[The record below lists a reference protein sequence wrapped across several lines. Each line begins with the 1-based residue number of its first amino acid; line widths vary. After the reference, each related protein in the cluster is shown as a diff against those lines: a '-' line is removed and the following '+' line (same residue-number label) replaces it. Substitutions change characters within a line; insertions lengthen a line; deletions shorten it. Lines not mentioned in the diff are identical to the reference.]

1 MTTIGLL
8 PERCRGC
15 VAWELDAEA
24 VRSAVRMGE
33 TEFEKEVW
41 LSGVMLTWGS
51 AGQIVT
57 VDEQPVGFALFA
69 PPTAVPG
76 AAAFPTSP
84 VSPDAVLL
92 TAAKILP
99 EFAGQGLALG
109 QPDLVQRLAPD
120 RLDRVAEDVGQPRGH
135 FLALRLGRPAR
146 MLPNRSGRWPCIDMI
161 PYCWMIVMVLLV
173 IQ

>member
-1 MTTIGLL
+1 
-8 PERCRGC
+8 
-15 VAWELDAEA
+15 
-24 VRSAVRMGE
+24 MGQN
-33 TEFEKEVW
+33 EV
-41 LSGVMLTWGS
+41 L
-51 AGQIVT
+51 
-57 VDEQPVGFALFA
+57 
-69 PPTAVPG
+69 AVP
-76 AAAFPTSP
+76 AAADRLKGRRGDPP
-84 VSPDAVLL
+84 QKGGLGQP
-92 TAAKILP
+92 AAKLVAVQVLDRRFVQDR
-99 EFAGQGLALG
+99 EAAVAGQGLALG